1 MFYGTHGIHINKHKT
16 MNGSSLFKPKL
27 GFQNKANVHY
37 KHGVES
43 NWMFTK
49 WSVKV
54 ESCSDDNY
62 GKRSAF
68 NK

>member
-49 WSVKV
+49 
-54 ESCSDDNY
+54 
-62 GKRSAF
+62 
-68 NK
+68 